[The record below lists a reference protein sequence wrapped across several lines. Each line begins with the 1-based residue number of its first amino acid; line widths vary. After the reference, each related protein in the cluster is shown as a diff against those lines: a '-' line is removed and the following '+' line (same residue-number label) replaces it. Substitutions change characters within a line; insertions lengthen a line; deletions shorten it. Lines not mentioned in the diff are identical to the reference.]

1 MARPDRFCGCKHLPL
16 PANGLL
22 QAWRVYQRGIER
34 WLADMLQPLFDMLVA
49 EKMVPSF
56 VQVGQV
62 LCCWLGAGIFEFCPG
77 WGCSLNQSHP
87 VASIRSG
94 VACRCC

>member
-62 LCCWLGAGIFEFCPG
+62 LGAGLFEFCPG